1 MIECNGHLRRLVQ
14 KQNKMDAVKIY
25 KLQQKLKKLKEDLHY
40 WEVEFQPSGNM
51 GKWGRSVRIGS
62 LSEKIKNTEDKI
74 REELKKGY
82 NGRL

>member
-1 MIECNGHLRRLVQ
+1 MIECNGHQQIEVQ
-14 KQNKMDAVKIY
+14 KLNNMDAVKID

-51 GKWGRSVRIGS
+51 GKWGRSVRITS

-82 NGRL
+82 K

>member
-1 MIECNGHLRRLVQ
+1 MTECNGHQQIEVQ
-14 KQNKMDAVKIY
+14 KLNNMDAVKID

-51 GKWGRSVRIGS
+51 GKWGRSVRITTLTG
-62 LSEKIKNTEDKI
+62 KIKNAEDKI

-82 NGRL
+82 R

>member
-1 MIECNGHLRRLVQ
+1 MIECNGHQQIEVQ
-14 KQNKMDAVKIY
+14 KLNNMDAVKID

-51 GKWGRSVRIGS
+51 GKWGRSVRVTT
-62 LSEKIKNTEDKI
+62 LSKKIRDTEDKI

-82 NGRL
+82 K